1 MSGKVC
7 TLDRATHVFFQWAA
21 VLFVALTARASNERW
36 TPQPFEHYQP
46 IIDRMP
52 FGALPANFNPSA
64 DAAAAKNDE
73 QVKADQQKLAKQV
86 NMSAV
91 NITPEGGTAIGFTD
105 LSEKPPVNY
114 YLLVGGEANGW
125 KVVAADYDDET
136 AVIEKDGVSITLKL
150 GKGLVD
156 SAAGPAAK
164 PPAMMPSAPPA
175 LPAPLAHATVAA
187 PTGGMARPPR
197 SSFGARGS
205 DFVPRPP
212 PTSGSQPPATTADAS
227 KAVGSYK
234 ERLLERKQ
242 QEAVEQEAAAKKQQ
256 EQLETLA
263 REAAQK
269 EIKKREEEAAQAAD
283 GDGSVQNNA
292 APAPDETPQQ
302 AQ

>member
-1 MSGKVC
+1 MSQLNQSGRTIGV
-7 TLDRATHVFFQWAA
+7 TLLSLCAAAA
-21 VLFVALTARASNERW
+21 VRASNERW
-36 TPQPFEHYQP
+36 MPQPFEHYQP

-114 YLLVGGEANGW
+114 YLLVGAEANGW
-125 KVVAADYDDET
+125 KVVAADYDEET

-156 SAAGPAAK
+156 SAVGPVAK
-164 PPAMMPSAPPA
+164 PAMMPPG
-175 LPAPLAHATVAA
+175 LPAPAAHVAA
-187 PTGGMARPPR
+187 NTPTSGIVRQSR
-197 SSFGARGS
+197 SGFGAHPSEPGL
-205 DFVPRPP
+205 RPP
-212 PTSGSQPPATTADAS
+212 PGAGSQPPPPSADAS
-227 KAVGSYK
+227 KAGGSYK

-269 EIKKREEEAAQAAD
+269 EIKKREDEAAQSAG
-283 GDGSVQNNA
+283 GDGASPNEA
-292 APAPDETPQQ
+292 APEEAPQP